1 MAETNIPPDPMS
13 VILQKI
19 ISLEVSQNKLVDDN
33 KELRDQLL
41 NEVTTK
47 RKRVME
53 ADALALEFVVDIV
66 D

>member
-13 VILQKI
+13 VLLQKI

>member
-19 ISLEVSQNKLVDDN
+19 ISLKVSQNKLVDDN